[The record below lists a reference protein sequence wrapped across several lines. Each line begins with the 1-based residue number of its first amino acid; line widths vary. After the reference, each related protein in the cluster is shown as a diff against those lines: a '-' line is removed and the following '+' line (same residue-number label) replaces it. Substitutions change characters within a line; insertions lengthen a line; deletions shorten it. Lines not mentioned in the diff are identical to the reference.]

1 MSDHSNS
8 VVKPLNTKILM
19 TTSAAV
25 LGVLGF
31 GALLFS
37 QEVLTAIGGRSEGE
51 VVTLV
56 GILGTLYLSFGLLN
70 WMAREK
76 LIGGIYSRPVAIGNF
91 THFLAGTIVLADQ
104 VLATTFPV
112 VLGTVT
118 GLYALLAAGFG
129 YVAFAGGGSC
139 G

>member
-1 MSDHSNS
+1 M
-8 VVKPLNTKILM
+8 
-19 TTSAAV
+19 
-25 LGVLGF
+25 LGL

-37 QEVLTAIGGRSEGE
+37 QEVLDALGARSGGEL
-51 VVTLV
+51 VTLV
-56 GILGTLYLSFGLLN
+56 GIVGTLYMGFALLN

-91 THFLAGTIVLADQ
+91 THFLAGTVVLVDQ
-104 VLATTFPV
+104 VVSTTFPLI
-112 VLGTVT
+112 LGTVT
-118 GLYALLAAGFG
+118 GLYALFAAGFG